1 VFILKTITV
10 KVGASA
16 ICSLVLMSAAF
27 ARAEDRTPREF
38 DIQPQGL
45 AAALSEFARQAD
57 QEILFAPQLVAE
69 KKFGG
74 IRGKYTPLIA
84 LRVMLEGTGLRF
96 ATTPSGAILI
106 QGPGSAEMEGTSG
119 NATSPRGFW
128 NRMLLAQ
135 AADGSANPP
144 QGSPPQDAPVAQA
157 APSHNTEVVPEVIV
171 TGYRRSL
178 EDSAEAKK
186 NSTNFT
192 DSIFAEDIG
201 KFPDLNLTESLQRLP
216 GVQIDRD
223 TSGEG
228 TYINVRGLSAGFTVL
243 TLNGFA
249 ISTSSNGGNEGR
261 GSSLDILP
269 SELFRRVTLS
279 KSPIASGV
287 EGGTAGSV
295 DLRPARAF
303 DRQGFHLNVQ
313 AQGSYQDANETT
325 TPRIAAILSNT
336 FENTPIG
343 DLGILLG
350 GAYAKRDYRSE
361 IFNTIG
367 YTTMNL
373 GAACPTSRLG
383 CNSLALNPANAPATN
398 PTAGY
403 GGGAGAT
410 LTVVPA
416 NVPTELGLPASGSP
430 LIKCGDG
437 VPGGTSGM
445 SCQDLSYAIVPR
457 LVRAEQVVGERD
469 RSSGM
474 LNVELRPTDSLR
486 FKLDSIFTESNN
498 NFGQHDVMLTVRSYN
513 NNIPINFETDDDNV
527 LTSGTFANSYFL
539 NQSTD
544 ARTYTRL
551 FYRSLAVEWDI
562 RDDLHFSVAGM
573 RNTGEFKN
581 DAIQYTLQSAP
592 GQVNFITY
600 PAGTA
605 APAGGGPGSNL
616 TPLNTGQYVNY
627 SYTPGDLTPSISSNI
642 DLATFTGWQWNSIQ
656 AIPTRQ
662 DLTQSSGR
670 FDLAWGDPNKFQL
683 STGAMKSD
691 FERHIA
697 TWNVSECAF
706 RNNCTSVFTSQETS
720 LTGVIPNSAIPQYL
734 TSLPAQD
741 LFNGAP
747 FDAGFNGGWQ
757 VIDFDKVR
765 DAVNFDYYFNETNP
779 GNQPGNYLNTYSPR
793 VLSED
798 TNSGYLMAD
807 GRQPI
812 FGKELR
818 FNVGVRYTQTRQSV
832 AGIVNDFLVGGGS
845 RTAPTT
851 TSRSDKWLPSAN
863 LAYLLTDKLVLRG
876 AAARTVTRPNPQD
889 LAPTF
894 GLSLDGDI
902 FTRGNP
908 GLEPFY
914 ASNYDLGVEWYPAS
928 KTVLTLNLWS
938 KEVFDYPATLDT
950 ITPFPETGLIFAR
963 LSARQQAGITN
974 LGGGD
979 PNAAQLI
986 VRQKLNSEM
995 VVELFGQELQW
1006 IQPLDFLVKGLGFNA
1021 NVTHISQSLSGTVPP
1036 SVNPKSLIA
1045 GLAPWTYNGTVYYER
1060 PGGFS
1065 ARLSYTHRD
1074 ENLTAVCPCNNIPGD
1089 NYSIATDY
1097 MDAQV
1102 NFPFPRFERLKFT
1115 VQAQNLLRQV
1125 QINRY
1130 ENRGSLPD
1138 SATYAGRTFV
1148 VGLRADF

>member
-1 VFILKTITV
+1 
-10 KVGASA
+10 
-16 ICSLVLMSAAF
+16 MSAAF

-38 DIQPQGL
+38 DIRPQSL

-57 QEILFAPQLVAE
+57 QEILFAPQLVVE
-69 KKFGG
+69 KKFEG
-74 IRGKYTPLIA
+74 IRGKYAPLIA
-84 LRVMLEGTGLRF
+84 LQEMLEGTGLRF

-106 QGPGSAEMEGTSG
+106 QGPGSAAMEAASG
-119 NATSPRGFW
+119 NATGPRGLW
-128 NRMLLAQ
+128 NRLLFAQ
-135 AADGSANPP
+135 AENNSADPPPGS
-144 QGSPPQDAPVAQA
+144 QGQDASATETPPA
-157 APSHNTEVVPEVIV
+157 ASTEVLTEVIV
-171 TGYRRSL
+171 TGYRQSL
-178 EDSAEAKK
+178 QDSAEAKK
-186 NSTNFT
+186 NATNFT

-223 TSGEG
+223 VSGEG
-228 TYINVRGLSAGFTVL
+228 TYVNVRGLSAGFTVL

-269 SELFRRVTLS
+269 SELFRRLTLS

-287 EGGTAGSV
+287 EGGTAGSI
-295 DLRPARAF
+295 DLQPARAF
-303 DRQGFHLNVQ
+303 DRQGFHVNVQ
-313 AQGSYQDANETT
+313 AQGAYQDANETT
-325 TPRIAAILSNT
+325 TPRIATIVSNT
-336 FENTPIG
+336 FEDSPIG
-343 DLGILLG
+343 DFGILLG

-361 IFNTIG
+361 IFNTVG

-373 GAACPTSRLG
+373 GAACPTSRPG
-383 CNSLALNPANAPATN
+383 CNSLALNPANAPAAN
-398 PTAGY
+398 RTAGY

-416 NVPTELGLPASGSP
+416 NVPPELGLPAAGSP
-430 LIKCGDG
+430 LIKCGNG

-445 SCQDLSYAIVPR
+445 SCEDLSYTIVPR

-469 RSSGM
+469 RTSGM
-474 LNVELRPTDSLR
+474 VNVEWRPTDWLR
-486 FKLDSIFTESNN
+486 FKGDSIYTESNN
-498 NFGQHDVMLTVRSYN
+498 KFGQHDVMLTVRSYN
-513 NNIPINFETDDDNV
+513 NTVPVNFEIDENNV
-527 LTSGTFANSYFL
+527 LTSGTFANAYFL

-544 ARTYTRL
+544 AETYTEL

-562 RDDLHFSVAGM
+562 LDDLRFSVAGM
-573 RNTGEFKN
+573 MNSGEFKN

-592 GQVNFITY
+592 GQVNFVTY
-600 PAGTA
+600 APGTA
-605 APAGGGPGSNL
+605 APAGGGPASNL

-627 SYTPGDLTPSISSNI
+627 SYTPGDLTPNISSNI
-642 DLATFTGWQWNSIQ
+642 DLASFTGWQWNSIQ

-662 DLTQSSGR
+662 DLEQKSGR
-670 FDLAWGDPNKFQL
+670 FDLVWGEPNTLQL
-683 STGAMKSD
+683 STGAMKSEFD
-691 FERHIA
+691 RHIV

-734 TSLPAQD
+734 TNLPARD

-757 VIDFDKVR
+757 VIDFDRVR

-779 GNQPGNYLNTYSPR
+779 GDQPGNYLNTYSPR
-793 VLSED
+793 VLTED
-798 TNSGYLMAD
+798 TTSGYLMAD
-807 GRQPI
+807 GRHPI

-818 FNVGVRYTQTRQSV
+818 FNVGVRYAKTTQSV
-832 AGIVNDFLVGGGS
+832 AGIVNDFLVGGGT

-851 TSRSDKWLPSAN
+851 TSHDDTWLPSMN

-908 GLEPFY
+908 GLAPFF
-914 ASNYDLGVEWYPAS
+914 ANNFDLGVEWYPAS
-928 KTVLTLNLWS
+928 RMVLTLNLWS
-938 KEVFDYPATLDT
+938 KEVMDYPATIDT
-950 ITPFPETGLIFAR
+950 ITPFAETGLIFAR
-963 LSARQQAGITN
+963 LSARQQTGITN

-986 VRQKLNSEM
+986 VRQKLNSDM
-995 VVELFGQELQW
+995 VVNLFGQEFQW

-1021 NVTHISQSLSGTVPP
+1021 NVTHIEQSLSGAVPT

-1045 GLAPWTYNGTVYYER
+1045 GLAPWTYNATVYYER
-1060 PGGFS
+1060 PRGFS

-1074 ENLTAVCPCNNIPGD
+1074 ENLSTVCPCNNIPGD
-1089 NYSIATDY
+1089 LFSIATNY

-1102 NFPFPRFERLKFT
+1102 NFPFPRYERLKFT
-1115 VQAQNLLRQV
+1115 VQAQNLLEQV
-1125 QINRY
+1125 QLNRY
-1130 ENRGSLPD
+1130 ENRGSMPD
-1138 SATYAGRTFV
+1138 GATYAGRTFV
-1148 VGLRADF
+1148 IGLRADF